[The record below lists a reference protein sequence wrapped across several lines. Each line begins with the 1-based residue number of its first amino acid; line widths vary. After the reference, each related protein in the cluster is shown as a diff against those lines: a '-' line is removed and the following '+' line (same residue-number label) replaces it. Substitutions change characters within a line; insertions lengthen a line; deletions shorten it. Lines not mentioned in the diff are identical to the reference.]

1 VTEIACAGEPAH
13 KLPRLRFL
21 DAAYQAVADGC
32 MVPAGKSWLSS
43 VVDRGFAC
51 FLRPLGLFASEY
63 MPASAG
69 GLAADIDGPAQKK
82 TGGVMTTRIVI
93 AMDRGIVGEGLAALL
108 EGTPELRVV
117 GQASD
122 GLECVHLAIRQQPD
136 IVLMDVMLPGLNGV
150 EATRRIMPRSP
161 QSKAICIAAS
171 DTAANVR
178 AVLDAGARGYLARSS
193 RFHELLRAIQ
203 VVRAQ
208 QMYISPGLS
217 SSLVSDYRGGHE
229 AAVSAYTLL
238 TSREREVVQLL
249 SEGLS
254 TKDIAARLH
263 VSIKTIGTHREH
275 IMLKLDMHSIAEL
288 TRYAIRE
295 GLSPLEQRQYIA
307 PPGLPPAVF
316 EAASMLVDT

>member
-1 VTEIACAGEPAH
+1 
-13 KLPRLRFL
+13 
-21 DAAYQAVADGC
+21 
-32 MVPAGKSWLSS
+32 
-43 VVDRGFAC
+43 
-51 FLRPLGLFASEY
+51 
-63 MPASAG
+63 
-69 GLAADIDGPAQKK
+69 
-82 TGGVMTTRIVI
+82 MTTRIVI
-93 AMDRGIVGEGLAALL
+93 AMDRGIVGEGLASLL
-108 EGTPELRVV
+108 QGTPELHIV

-122 GLECVHLAIRQQPD
+122 GLECVQLAIRQQPD

-161 QSKAICIAAS
+161 RSKAICIAAN

-178 AVLDAGARGYLARSS
+178 AVIDAGARAYLARSS

-203 VVRAQ
+203 LVRAQ

-229 AAVSAYTLL
+229 AGVSAYTLL

-263 VSIKTIGTHREH
+263 VSVKTVGTHREH
-275 IMLKLDMHSIAEL
+275 IMLKLDLHSIAEL
-288 TRYAIRE
+288 TRYAICE
-295 GLSPLEQRQYIA
+295 GLSPLEQVRR
-307 PPGLPPAVF
+307 PGGAGVPSSARDAVP
-316 EAASMLVDT
+316 MLIDM